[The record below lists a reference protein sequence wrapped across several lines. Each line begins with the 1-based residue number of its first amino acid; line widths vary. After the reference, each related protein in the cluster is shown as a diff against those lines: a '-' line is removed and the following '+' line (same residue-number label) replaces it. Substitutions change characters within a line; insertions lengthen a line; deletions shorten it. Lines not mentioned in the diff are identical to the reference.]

1 MTTMLVR
8 RTAVIPTVPN
18 MILVNMKMRSVTIM
32 MSALMIHAA
41 HILDVFTLTI
51 PTNVLLPMHV
61 PKLTVISP
69 KDVLLKM
76 IPNAVTIPTSVT
88 TSHAILK

>member
-8 RTAVIPTVPN
+8 RTAVILTA
-18 MILVNMKMRSVTIM
+18 T
-32 MSALMIHAA
+32 

-51 PTNVLLPMHV
+51 PTDVLLPMHV
-61 PKLTVISP
+61 TKLTVISL

-76 IPNAVTIPTSVT
+76 IPNAVTIPTSVI

>member
-1 MTTMLVR
+1 MMLVQ
-8 RTAVIPTVPN
+8 RTVVTLTVPN
-18 MILVNMKMRSVTIM
+18 MILVNMKMKSVTIM
-32 MSALMIHAA
+32 MSAPMIHAA

-61 PKLTVISP
+61 LKLTATSP

-76 IPNAVTIPTSVT
+76 IPNDVTIPISVT
-88 TSHAILK
+88 ISPAILK